1 MLHTMR
7 WFGPNDPVSLS
18 DIRQAG
24 CAGVVTALHQLPV
37 GAVWPVSEI
46 EIRQQLVAAD
56 NATHTPLHWA
66 VVESLP
72 VHEAIKKGL
81 PAREQYIANYQES
94 LRNLAACGIRTVCYN
109 FMPVLD
115 WSRTNIRYEMPD
127 GSLALRFVWQDF
139 ALFDL
144 CILKRP
150 GAVADYAV
158 EVAEAARQQVATM
171 STAEI
176 ATLTNTVLLGL
187 PGSEEAFEL
196 AGFQGLL
203 DEYAA
208 IDAAALRENLY
219 YFIQQ
224 VAPVAQELGIN
235 LCIHPDDPPYPLLGL
250 PRVVSTADDIA
261 QLFAACDIP
270 ANGLTFC
277 TGSLGVRADN
287 DLAAIARQFG
297 SRIHFIHLRA
307 TKREENPRNFHEADH
322 LAGDV
327 DMYAVVREL
336 VLEEQR
342 RAKSGHGESA
352 IPMRPDH
359 GHQMLDDLKK
369 KTYPGYS
376 AIGRLRGLAELRG
389 LEYGIR
395 RSLATEVPL
404 AANRAEAP
412 HFA

>member
-7 WFGPNDPVSLS
+7 WFGPNDPVSLF

-24 CAGVVTALHQLPV
+24 CEGVVTALHQLPV
-37 GAVWPVSEI
+37 GAEWPVSEI
-46 EIRQQLVAAD
+46 RARQQLIAAD
-56 NATHTPLHWA
+56 NATHLPLNWA

-72 VHEAIKKGL
+72 VHEDIKKGR
-81 PAREQYIANYQES
+81 PTRELYIANYKAS
-94 LRNLAACGIRTVCYN
+94 LRNLAACGVRTVCYN

-115 WSRTNIRYEMPD
+115 WSRTDLSYEMPD
-127 GSLALRFVWQDF
+127 GSRALRFVWQDF

-144 CILKRP
+144 FILKRP
-150 GAVADYAV
+150 AAANDYDA
-158 EVAEAARQQVATM
+158 EVTAAAQRQFEAM
-171 STAEI
+171 SDAEI
-176 ATLTNTVLLGL
+176 AALTNTVLLGL
-187 PGSEEAFEL
+187 PGSEEAFAL
-196 AGFQGLL
+196 AGFQALL

-208 IDAAALRENLY
+208 IDAGTLRENLH
-219 YFIQQ
+219 YFIRE
-224 VAPVAQELGIN
+224 VAPVAQELGMG

-250 PRVVSTADDIA
+250 PRVMSTADDIA
-261 QLFAACDIP
+261 QLMAACDVP

-287 DLAAIARQFG
+287 DLPAIARQFA
-297 SRIHFIHLRA
+297 SRIHFVHLRA

-322 LAGDV
+322 LTGDV

-342 RAKSGHGESA
+342 RAAAGEA
-352 IPMRPDH
+352 ITALPMRPDH

-395 RSLATEVPL
+395 RSLAAEPPAVR
-404 AANRAEAP
+404 RAPAQQ
-412 HFA
+412 HAY